1 LRILIYGDS
10 LTAGAPSFTPFGEAL
25 CQSLESKGYQVHA
38 TICGL
43 CASTAHQML
52 AAVEEPLV
60 LDTLGSRWG
69 SGLLPLLHSSGTTVD
84 LVLLMVGTNDLAQP
98 TPSDEIFAAVRG
110 LHAVCHSAGVRTVAL
125 GIPDAGGRGVARLGR
140 GLVARKQAVNESLA
154 HWARNGVGLSGP
166 ELFINTVGLMP
177 FGPKSRQAGVW
188 ASFGV

>member
-1 LRILIYGDS
+1 MLYTKASSESPNQDFLCES
-10 LTAGAPSFTPFGEAL
+10 L
-25 CQSLESKGYQVHA
+25 QSSGYQVHA